1 MQRKTRASKQKP
13 ESSISSSASVPAA
26 SSLPASKTRK
36 FNETSEAP
44 VAKKLKTVAETES
57 DEESEREIDD
67 SVRDPDYQSSSTNG
81 SEDDD
86 NDSLESFVN
95 QATTTKSTPASNVAR
110 SKSTP
115 ASNARS
121 TSTPASNLSRKLQ
134 STPRIPV
141 VTSSLPSGFKHY
153 IIEGTANGN
162 FCSLNVWL
170 KVFKHMFKGF

>member
-1 MQRKTRASKQKP
+1 
-13 ESSISSSASVPAA
+13 
-26 SSLPASKTRK
+26 
-36 FNETSEAP
+36 
-44 VAKKLKTVAETES
+44 VAETES

-67 SVRDPDYQSSSTNG
+67 SVGDPDYQSSSTNG

-110 SKSTP
+110 SK
-115 ASNARS
+115 
-121 TSTPASNLSRKLQ
+121 STPASNLSRKLQ